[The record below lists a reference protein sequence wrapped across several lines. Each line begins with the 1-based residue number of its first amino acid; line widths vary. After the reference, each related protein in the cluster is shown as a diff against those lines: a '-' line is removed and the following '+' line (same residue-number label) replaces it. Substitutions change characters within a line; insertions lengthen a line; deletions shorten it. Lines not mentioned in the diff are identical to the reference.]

1 MTEVRAFCHR
11 LDQLRLESGAKI
23 PDLTQDPAIGRRR
36 SQLYAILRGEIG
48 SPPPWEFI
56 DAFVRH
62 CVRAARA
69 NGKRLSISTD
79 PEYWKHELALVVDLA
94 ERPERPR
101 AERPKVLTAQQKTI
115 RELPPSTDGKIRRLG
130 LITGDI
136 RQVHGIDAWV
146 NSENTDMV
154 MARVQ
159 DRSISAVIRYEGAER
174 DGAGRVVVDHVA
186 DELAAT
192 VAGLQPPLVPGQVIT
207 TDAGELTG
215 NNGVRAII
223 HAATVHGAPGAGFT
237 PVRELG
243 RCVANAL
250 VAAEMPYWSP
260 PLSSVLFPLLGCGEA
275 GGDPEL
281 IVPELIE
288 TAANR
293 LVVAA
298 RHVET
303 VWFLA
308 RTGADLRVCER
319 ALDRANRPGR
329 STGS

>member
-23 PDLTQDPAIGRRR
+23 PELVQDPAIGRRR
-36 SQLYAILRGEIG
+36 SQLYAIMRGEIG
-48 SPPPWEFI
+48 SPPSWEFI

-62 CVRAARA
+62 CVRAARRS
-69 NGKRLSISTD
+69 GKRLSISTD

-94 ERPERPR
+94 ERPERPHG
-101 AERPKVLTAQQKTI
+101 ERPNTVLTAQQKII

-159 DRSISAVIRYEGAER
+159 DRSISAVIRYEGSVR

-186 DELAAT
+186 DELAAK
-192 VAGLQPPLVPGQVIT
+192 VSGLLPPLVPGQVVT
-207 TDAGELTG
+207 TGAGELTR

-223 HAATVHGAPGAGFT
+223 HAATVYGAPGAGFT

-243 RCVANAL
+243 RCVENAL
-250 VAAEMPYWSP
+250 VAAESPYWQP

-275 GGDPEL
+275 GGDPEA
-281 IVPELIE
+281 IVPELIG

-293 LVVAA
+293 LIGAA
-298 RHVET
+298 RHVEV

-319 ALDRANRPGR
+319 ALERAIRPGR
-329 STGS
+329 